1 MYSSLC
7 VCFCFCFFFSVRE
20 KLKYL
25 GKESEQLLETML
37 HWNPS
42 SRCTMYDILL
52 NPIFQQYFAIPS
64 LPPIDDAKK
73 DVIVQYLH
81 YYTPSSSFSSSSSS
95 STNHWKEEESK
106 YSQRS
111 ASFMMDHSLLPI
123 I

>member
-1 MYSSLC
+1 MN
-7 VCFCFCFFFSVRE
+7 SVRE

-52 NPIFQQYFAIPS
+52 NPLFQQYFAIPS
-64 LPPIDDAKK
+64 LPPVDDQKK
-73 DVIVQYLH
+73 DVLVKYLH
-81 YYTPSSSFSSSSSS
+81 YYTPSSSTS
-95 STNHWKEEESK
+95 STSSMYDRKEEMKFGSHSTTSTLEN
-106 YSQRS
+106 
-111 ASFMMDHSLLPI
+111 SLLPI